1 MRAVAVTALGGPEV
15 LREVEQPDPVAGRG
29 QVVIRVRAVC
39 VHPADLA
46 ARVGHLPGGP
56 VPPPFLP
63 GWDVAGEVAQVGE
76 GVADLRVGDPVVGMI
91 PWYLTRGA
99 PGGYAELAA
108 VDAEWLVPMP
118 DGLDPVAAATV
129 PLNALTARR
138 ALDLMAAPAGTALL
152 VTGASGGVGGFATQL
167 AARAGLR
174 VLAVAS
180 HGDEEWVRGLGAD
193 AVVPRSTD
201 LSTLEPVPAVL
212 DAVPIGA
219 PAAAV
224 VADGGRLV
232 TTRPVPPVDA
242 ARSVRQQLVLVELNR
257 PALRELVADVASGR
271 LRTRVAA
278 TFPLADAARAHQ
290 ALEEGAVRGK
300 IVLLP

>member
-1 MRAVAVTALGGPEV
+1 MLA
-15 LREVEQPDPVAGRG
+15 EVERPDPAAGPG

-46 ARVGHLPGGP
+46 ARVGQLPGGP

-152 VTGASGGVGGFATQL
+152 VTGASGGVGGFAAQL

-180 HGDEEWVRGLGAD
+180 HGDEEWVRGLGVD
-193 AVVPRSTD
+193 AVVPRSTE

-224 VADGGRLV
+224 VADGGTLV
-232 TTRPVPPVDA
+232 TTRPVPPVDP
-242 ARSVRQQLVLVELNR
+242 ARGVRQQLVLVEPNR